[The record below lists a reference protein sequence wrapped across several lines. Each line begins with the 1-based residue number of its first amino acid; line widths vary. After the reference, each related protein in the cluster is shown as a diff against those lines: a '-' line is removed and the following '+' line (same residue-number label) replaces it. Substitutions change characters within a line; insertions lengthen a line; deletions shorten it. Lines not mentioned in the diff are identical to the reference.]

1 MLCGPA
7 LVLGQENCGCNK
19 TACERFGGVPPYKK
33 VKKTALGESQLT
45 ALTAVLNAAGASLL
59 PTPFESATLS
69 ARWTDRRYL
78 ARMTS
83 QEQIKESP
91 SIDLQATSEADSS
104 EVEPC
109 EGDSQCSNSKTVT
122 FEAESDED
130 AEYADG
136 IDYSLTGS
144 EKSDKMTKNGHFC
157 GPDGAH
163 KNCLAAENASG
174 DSPHSGCYKW

>member
-1 MLCGPA
+1 
-7 LVLGQENCGCNK
+7 
-19 TACERFGGVPPYKK
+19 
-33 VKKTALGESQLT
+33 
-45 ALTAVLNAAGASLL
+45 
-59 PTPFESATLS
+59 
-69 ARWTDRRYL
+69 
-78 ARMTS
+78 MTS

-104 EVEPC
+104 GVESC
-109 EGDSQCSNSKTVT
+109 ESDSQCSNSKTVT

-144 EKSDKMTKNGHFC
+144 EKSDKMAKNGHFC

-163 KNCLAAENASG
+163 KNCSAAENASG
-174 DSPHSGCYKW
+174 DSPHSGCYKWQNPFRVVRKYRRNKSRNTEKPASAKNVDRDQNDRPKRYVKKKITGFDD